1 MTSAA
6 FTKLLLGI
14 MRSAP
19 DPLDPEEET
28 PRLTYAPGAPVE
40 RMPKRAEQLLQSGI
54 KVIF

>member
-19 DPLDPEEET
+19 DPLDPEKET
-28 PRLTYAPGAPVE
+28 PRLTYAPGAPVG
-40 RMPKRAEQLLQSGI
+40 RMPMRAKQLLRFGI

>member
-19 DPLDPEEET
+19 DPPDPEKET

-40 RMPKRAEQLLQSGI
+40 RMPMRAEQLLRFGI